1 MAITPV
7 FDVATRALQAQELVI
22 RTTGHNLANVNRP
35 GYSRQRVELTS
46 ERPTQFTP
54 LVIGNGVRVQTV
66 RQIVDPIVE
75 RQLLLARS
83 DSAHSS
89 TARDELARLEQ
100 LVAELDG
107 TGLQNGLD
115 AFFAAAADVA
125 LHPQGGAER
134 TVFLARAETLAAS
147 ARGRAGSLG
156 ELQRQVDDRVV
167 AVLPR
172 INGLLDNVARLN
184 GEIFTSELNGHTAND
199 LRDQRQEAL
208 GELSTLVG
216 IAQFEAE
223 DGVTVLG
230 PDGILLVDGVR
241 STHLVGDT
249 STAPALLG
257 LDGRALTRVG
267 FAVGGGGF
275 VEFTNPVSGG
285 ELGGLLGV
293 RDGDIPAT
301 ATSLDQLATA
311 LRTAVNAVHT
321 SGEDL
326 DGTAGTAL
334 FGGTGAGDLS
344 VLITDPR
351 QVAASAATGAAP
363 NTPEDNSNALAL
375 AALAST
381 ALDGTDPAVGNADLG
396 GQTFTGFIASIVADV
411 GTITE
416 TAATRAEATEAL
428 TTQLEAQRAAVSGVN
443 TDEEL
448 TGLLEAQRAY
458 QAAAM
463 LVTVATATL
472 DALLEMAQ

>member
-1 MAITPV
+1 MGLTPV

-35 GYSRQRVELTS
+35 GYSRQRVELTN
-46 ERPTQFTP
+46 ERPTNFTP

-75 RQLLLARS
+75 RQLLGARS
-83 DSAHSS
+83 ASAHSS
-89 TARDELARLEQ
+89 TAHAELTRLEQ
-100 LVAELDG
+100 LLAELDG
-107 TGLQNGLD
+107 TGLQSGLD
-115 AFFAAAADVA
+115 AFFAAAGDVA
-125 LHPQGGAER
+125 LHPQGGPER
-134 TVFLARAETLAAS
+134 TVFLARGESLAAS
-147 ARGRAGSLG
+147 VRQRAGALAG
-156 ELQRQVDDRVV
+156 LQRQVDDRVV
-167 AVLPR
+167 AAIPR
-172 INGLLDNVARLN
+172 INGLLDNIARLN

-208 GELSTLVG
+208 GELAKLVG
-216 IAQFEAE
+216 IAHFEAE

-241 STHLVGDT
+241 TTHLVGDT
-249 STAPALLG
+249 STAPALAG
-257 LDGRALTRVG
+257 LDGRSLTRVG

-275 VEFTNPVSGG
+275 VEFTSPVEGG

-301 ATSLDQLATA
+301 AASLDQLAVA
-311 LRTAVNAVHT
+311 FRTAVNAVHT
-321 SGEDL
+321 NGEDL
-326 DGTAGTAL
+326 DGNPGAGL

-351 QVAASAATGAAP
+351 QVAASAATGAGP
-363 NTPEDNSNALAL
+363 NTPEDNTNALAL

-381 ALDGTDPAVGNADLG
+381 ALDGTDPALGSADLG
-396 GQTFTGFIASIVADV
+396 GQTFTAFLSSIVADV
-411 GTITE
+411 GTLTE
-416 TAATRAEATEAL
+416 TAGTRAEASEAL
-428 TTQLEAQRAAVSGVN
+428 TTQLEAQRSAVSGVN

-472 DALLEMAQ
+472 DALLEMAR

>member
-1 MAITPV
+1 MGLTPV
-7 FDVATRALQAQELVI
+7 FDVATRALHAQELVI

-46 ERPTQFTP
+46 ERPTNFTP
-54 LVIGNGVRVQTV
+54 LVIGNGVRVETV

-83 DSAHSS
+83 ASAHSS
-89 TARDELARLEQ
+89 SARDELARLEQ

-115 AFFAAAADVA
+115 AFFAAAGDVA
-125 LHPQGGAER
+125 LHPQGGPER
-134 TVFLARAETLAAS
+134 TVLLARAESLTANV
-147 ARGRAGSLG
+147 RDRAGSLA

-167 AVLPR
+167 AVIPR
-172 INGLLDNVARLN
+172 INGLLDSIAGLN
-184 GEIFTSELNGHTAND
+184 GEIFTSELNGQTAND

-208 GELSTLVG
+208 GELATLVG
-216 IAQFEAE
+216 VAEFEAE
-223 DGVTVLG
+223 DGVTVLE

-241 STHLVGDT
+241 TNHLVGDT
-249 STAPALLG
+249 ATAPGLVG
-257 LDGRALTRVG
+257 LDGRALNRVG
-267 FAVGGGGF
+267 FAVGGGAF
-275 VEFTNPVSGG
+275 VEFSGPVEGG

-293 RDGDIPAT
+293 RDGDITAT
-301 ATSLDQLATA
+301 AASLDQLAVA
-311 LRTAVNAVHT
+311 FRTAVNAVHAN
-321 SGEDL
+321 GEDL
-326 DGTAGTAL
+326 DGNAGGAL

-351 QVAASAATGAAP
+351 QVAASAATGAAA

-375 AALAST
+375 AALASI
-381 ALDGTDPAVGNADLG
+381 AFDGTDPAVGNADLG
-396 GQTFTGFIASIVADV
+396 GQTFTGFLSSIVADV
-411 GTITE
+411 GTLAE
-416 TAATRAEATEAL
+416 TAGTRAEASEAL
-428 TTQLEAQRAAVSGVN
+428 TSQLEAQRSAVSGVN

>member
-1 MAITPV
+1 MGLTPV
-7 FDVATRALQAQELVI
+7 FDVATRALHAQELVI

-46 ERPTQFTP
+46 ERPTNFTP
-54 LVIGNGVRVQTV
+54 LVIGNGVRVETV

-83 DSAHSS
+83 ASAHSS
-89 TARDELARLEQ
+89 SARDELARLEQ

-115 AFFAAAADVA
+115 AFFAAAGDVA
-125 LHPQGGAER
+125 LHPQGGPER
-134 TVFLARAETLAAS
+134 TVFLARAESLTANV
-147 ARGRAGSLG
+147 RDRAGSLA

-167 AVLPR
+167 AVIPR
-172 INGLLDNVARLN
+172 INGLLDNIAGLN
-184 GEIFTSELNGHTAND
+184 GEIFTSELNGQTAND

-208 GELSTLVG
+208 GKLATLVG
-216 IAQFEAE
+216 VAQFEAE

-241 STHLVGDT
+241 TNHLVGDT
-249 STAPALLG
+249 ATAPGLAG
-257 LDGRALTRVG
+257 LDGRALNRVG
-267 FAVGGGGF
+267 FAVGGGAF
-275 VEFTNPVSGG
+275 VEFSGPVEGG

-293 RDGDIPAT
+293 RDADITAT
-301 ATSLDQLATA
+301 AASLDQLAVA
-311 LRTAVNAVHT
+311 FRTAVNAVHAN
-321 SGEDL
+321 GEDL
-326 DGTAGTAL
+326 DGNAGGAL
-334 FGGTGAGDLS
+334 FAGTGAGDLS
-344 VLITDPR
+344 VLISDPR
-351 QVAASAATGAAP
+351 QVAASAATGAAA

-375 AALAST
+375 AALASI
-381 ALDGTDPAVGNADLG
+381 AFDGTDPAVGNADLG
-396 GQTFTGFIASIVADV
+396 GQTFTGFLSSIVADV
-411 GTITE
+411 GTLAE
-416 TAATRAEATEAL
+416 TAGTRAEASEAL
-428 TTQLEAQRAAVSGVN
+428 TIQLEAQRSAVSGVN

>member
-1 MAITPV
+1 MGLTPV

-35 GYSRQRVELTS
+35 GYSRQRVELTN
-46 ERPTQFTP
+46 ERPTNYTP
-54 LVIGNGVRVQTV
+54 LVIGNGVRVETV
-66 RQIVDPIVE
+66 RQIVDPLVE

-83 DSAHSS
+83 DSAHAS
-89 TARDELARLEQ
+89 TARDELTRLEQ
-100 LVAELDG
+100 LTAELDG

-115 AFFAAAADVA
+115 AFFAAAGDVA
-125 LHPQGGAER
+125 LHPQGGSER
-134 TVFLARAETLAAS
+134 TVFLARAESLS
-147 ARGRAGSLG
+147 ADVRSRAGSLA

-167 AVLPR
+167 AAIPR
-172 INGLLDNVARLN
+172 INGLLDNIARLN
-184 GEIFTSELNGHTAND
+184 GEIFTSELNNHTAND

-208 GELSTLVG
+208 GELSKLVG

-241 STHLVGDT
+241 ATHLVGDT

-257 LDGRALTRVG
+257 LDGRGLTRVG

-275 VEFTNPVSGG
+275 VEFQHPVEGG
-285 ELGGLLGV
+285 ELGGLLAV
-293 RDGDIPAT
+293 RDQDITAT
-301 ATSLDQLATA
+301 AASLDQLAVA
-311 LRTAVNAVHT
+311 FRTAVNAVHT

-326 DGTAGTAL
+326 DGNAGAAL
-334 FGGTGAGDLS
+334 FGGTGAADLS

-381 ALDGTDPAVGNADLG
+381 ALDGTDPAVGNADLA
-396 GQTFTGFIASIVADV
+396 GQTFSGFLSSIVADV
-411 GTITE
+411 GTLAE
-416 TAATRAEATEAL
+416 SAGTRAEASGAL
-428 TTQLEAQRAAVSGVN
+428 TTQLEVQRAAVSGVN

-472 DALLEMAQ
+472 DSLLEMAQ